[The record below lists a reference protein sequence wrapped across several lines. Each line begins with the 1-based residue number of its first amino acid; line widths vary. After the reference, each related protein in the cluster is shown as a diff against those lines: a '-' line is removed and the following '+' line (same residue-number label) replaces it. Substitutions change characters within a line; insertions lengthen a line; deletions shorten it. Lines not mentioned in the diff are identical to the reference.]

1 RTIYEP
7 SPVSF
12 RLRERQHLVHV
23 HKPSSI
29 IGPVD
34 RLLWWNFIDNEV
46 EAFFSRWYPREL
58 NHLNTQNIQLT
69 GPRDKNQ
76 RMLWQRKRPLQ
87 HVSQQLILV
96 IPQMLEGQ
104 EVLPHPL
111 FGDLEACFS
120 DVEILCYNLDHEA
133 DRAALHQYFESP
145 GSVALDYY
153 QLGQPKP
160 MLHIQAV
167 EQLAANEEE
176 TFTSLDALF
185 YYPYQW
191 AFRYK
196 SKLRKSSILS
206 VVNDVTLMGN
216 LAHRFFELLL
226 GEEQLLRFEKQQVEQ
241 WIDDHTYGL
250 LSREG
255 AVLLMYGREPERLAF
270 INKVK
275 YAAWSLVSS
284 IRNNGWQ
291 IVGSELP
298 LAGKFMDMPI
308 KAKADLVLQ
317 RGREQAVIDLKWRGA
332 KRREN
337 VIKNEEDLQLVMYSK
352 LLTEDHSWAH
362 TAYFIIEQ
370 GKLIARNNLAF

>member
-1 RTIYEP
+1 MINRYFDDLKLRAQSDPSINFQEVKSQYEFWFERRRYDASRTVPREDVIDIFEYLSKWAFKAFEDSNGKNNSLLVLSQQSRKVVELLEALPEWEKQLSNLELERIVRTIYEP

-120 DVEILCYNLDHEA
+120 DVETLCYNLDHET

-196 SKLRKSSILS
+196 SKLRKSSIL
-206 VVNDVTLMGN
+206 
-216 LAHRFFELLL
+216 
-226 GEEQLLRFEKQQVEQ
+226 
-241 WIDDHTYGL
+241 
-250 LSREG
+250 
-255 AVLLMYGREPERLAF
+255 
-270 INKVK
+270 
-275 YAAWSLVSS
+275 
-284 IRNNGWQ
+284 
-291 IVGSELP
+291 
-298 LAGKFMDMPI
+298 
-308 KAKADLVLQ
+308 
-317 RGREQAVIDLKWRGA
+317 
-332 KRREN
+332 
-337 VIKNEEDLQLVMYSK
+337 
-352 LLTEDHSWAH
+352 
-362 TAYFIIEQ
+362 
-370 GKLIARNNLAF
+370 